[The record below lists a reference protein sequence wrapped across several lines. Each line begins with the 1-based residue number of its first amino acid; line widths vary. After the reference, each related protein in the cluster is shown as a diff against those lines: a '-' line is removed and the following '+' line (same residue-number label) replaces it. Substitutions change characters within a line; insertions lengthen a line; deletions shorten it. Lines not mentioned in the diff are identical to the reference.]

1 MESSQLQKN
10 MCCDSWYIV
19 KTLKVAKSIM
29 DKDEEVNE
37 FQLRPTWFTSPP
49 LPNRMKST
57 RASITYPIPADVT

>member
-10 MCCDSWYIV
+10 MCCDFWYNV

-37 FQLRPTWFTSPP
+37 FQLRPP
-49 LPNRMKST
+49 LFKVVYLT
-57 RASITYPIPADVT
+57 TIT